1 MKAFVAMGIDV
12 CQARLDVCRSDTGEV
27 RAWRNEAADIE
38 RLLEGLRE
46 APVDLV
52 VCEATGGLERLLV
65 GGLLAAGVSVAV
77 VNPRQVRDFAKASGR
92 LAKTDRLDAAV
103 LAAFGVALQPQARA
117 PKDAL
122 TQRLSDL
129 LTRRSQLVE
138 MLAEEKNRRLRAPQ
152 VVRASLEENIVW
164 LERQIAALDEEIDHT
179 IKASPAWLEKL
190 NLLSGMKGIGP
201 VLRAALLAWLP
212 ELGQLNRRQVA
223 ALAGVAPFAR
233 DSGTMRG
240 QRSIWGGR
248 QPLRNVLYMGA
259 LVAIRWNPVISRFY
273 GQLVARGKPKKVALV
288 AAMRKL
294 LVIINAIFRSGIAYQ
309 HADS

>member
-1 MKAFVAMGIDV
+1 
-12 CQARLDVCRSDTGEV
+12 
-27 RAWRNEAADIE
+27 
-38 RLLEGLRE
+38 
-46 APVDLV
+46 
-52 VCEATGGLERLLV
+52 
-65 GGLLAAGVSVAV
+65 
-77 VNPRQVRDFAKASGR
+77 
-92 LAKTDRLDAAV
+92 
-103 LAAFGVALQPQARA
+103 
-117 PKDAL
+117 
-122 TQRLSDL
+122 
-129 LTRRSQLVE
+129 
-138 MLAEEKNRRLRAPQ
+138 
-152 VVRASLEENIVW
+152 
-164 LERQIAALDEEIDHT
+164 
-179 IKASPAWLEKL
+179 
-190 NLLSGMKGIGP
+190 MKGIGP

-223 ALAGVAPFAR
+223 ALAGVAPFAW